1 VSEHVAA
8 HYDVLATLAGLV
20 GAEPPAS
27 TDGISFLPTLLG
39 DARAQRRHEYLFWDF
54 TGYGGQLAV
63 RMGKW
68 KGIKTDLVKNP
79 EAPLELYNLEED
91 LSESTNVA
99 GKYPDIAGRI
109 GRIMLEGR
117 SLPEFE
123 AFRFGEYLEAG
134 G

>member
-1 VSEHVAA
+1 MAA

-20 GAEPPAS
+20 REPSPPRS

-39 DARAQRRHEYLFWDF
+39 EAPAHSAGTSTSSGTF

-63 RMGKW
+63 RMGEW

-79 EAPLELYNLEED
+79 DAPLELYNLEDD

-99 GKYPDIAGRI
+99 GEHLDVAGRLE
-109 GRIMLEGR
+109 RILVEGR
-117 SLPEFE
+117 TQPEFE
-123 AFRFGEYLEAG
+123 AARFGEYIDAG
-134 G
+134 T